1 MPDFLIVLRTLYELE
16 PAVRVRIKVCGMTRV
31 EDAVEAARL
40 GVDAVGLVFYPKS
53 PRYVSVEQA
62 KALVAKLP
70 AFVTVTALFL
80 DPTRGEVQ
88 QVLDGVRV
96 ELLQFHGSE
105 EPAFCRGFG
114 RPYIKAVPMG
124 SRADI
129 AEYAHRHSGAAAL
142 LLDSHVA
149 GQKGGT
155 GVSFDWTTIPKFT
168 GPPLILAGGLSADNV
183 ATAIRIVQPYGV
195 DVSSGVESQPGVKD
209 ADKLAAF
216 VREVN
221 DAAAA

>member
-1 MPDFLIVLRTLYELE
+1 M
-16 PAVRVRIKVCGMTRV
+16 RVRIKICGMTRV
-31 EDAVEAARL
+31 EDATEAARL

-53 PRYVSVEQA
+53 PRHVSVERA
-62 KALVAKLP
+62 RELVAALP

-80 DPTRGEVQ
+80 DPSEAEVRR
-88 QVLDGVRV
+88 VLDNVRV
-96 ELLQFHGSE
+96 ELLQFHGG
-105 EPAFCRGFG
+105 EPAEFCRGFG

-129 AEYAHRHSGAAAL
+129 AEYAHRHAGAAAL
-142 LLDSHVA
+142 LLDSHIA

-195 DVSSGVESQPGVKD
+195 DVSSGVESQPGLKD
-209 ADKLAAF
+209 AAKMAAF
-216 VREVN
+216 IREVN
-221 DAAAA
+221 DAAGA

>member
-1 MPDFLIVLRTLYELE
+1 L
-16 PAVRVRIKVCGMTRV
+16 RVRIKICGMTRV
-31 EDAVEAARL
+31 EDATEAARL

-53 PRYVSVEQA
+53 PRHVSVERA
-62 KALVAKLP
+62 RELVAALP

-80 DPTRGEVQ
+80 DPSEAEVRR
-88 QVLDGVRV
+88 VLDNVRV
-96 ELLQFHGSE
+96 ELLQFHGG
-105 EPAFCRGFG
+105 EPAEFCRGFG

-129 AEYAHRHSGAAAL
+129 AEYAHRHAGAAAL
-142 LLDSHVA
+142 LLDSHIA

-195 DVSSGVESQPGVKD
+195 DVSSGVESQPGLKD
-209 ADKLAAF
+209 AAKMAAF
-216 VREVN
+216 IREVN
-221 DAAAA
+221 DAAGA

>member
-1 MPDFLIVLRTLYELE
+1 
-16 PAVRVRIKVCGMTRV
+16 MTRV
-31 EDAVEAARL
+31 EDATEAARL

-53 PRYVSVEQA
+53 PRHVNVEQA
-62 KALVAKLP
+62 RTLVASLP

-80 DPTRGEVQ
+80 DPSEAEVR
-88 QVLDGVRV
+88 QVLDKVRV
-96 ELLQFHGSE
+96 ELLQFHGG
-105 EPAFCRGFG
+105 EPAEFCRGFG

-183 ATAIRIVQPYGV
+183 ATAIRIVRPYGV

-209 ADKLAAF
+209 AVKMAAF

-221 DAAAA
+221 DAAGA